1 MKNKYILYSILFACV
16 SLLNSCADD
25 LNLESESA
33 ITSDAFWKTE
43 DDAKA
48 AVNGLYFNFRT
59 QTQQNYY
66 LLGGARSA
74 EIKGGVQSPLTL
86 AYYYN
91 NLLTPQNTDVDW
103 AGMYTVVQQANLI
116 LKYVPTIQFSPSTV
130 NEQKRYLAQAYTMRA
145 LAYFIMARS
154 WGGVPIVTTPTENT
168 NQNEY
173 IVPRNTLAETFA
185 FIKSDIELA
194 LTNFPDANNNK
205 VQLSKS
211 AAYALKADVNLWTAK
226 QLGGGATDLNTAL
239 DAINAIAA
247 GPALLPNFKDVFSY
261 ANKGNNEVLFTVRY
275 SLTDVPSNLSD
286 NWNSFMY
293 VGPSDFPGAT
303 DTAAKALF
311 GTLGSGAGNAGISRV
326 QPDPAHFSFTATD
339 VRKDATYLTLRN
351 TANTADVV
359 TGLMKYNGT
368 VDGALRRFTSDI
380 IIYRWA
386 DILLM
391 KAEIK
396 NGLGQDPTV
405 EMNQVMQRADA
416 TAAFINSS
424 QAANDDVILNERL
437 KELAFEGKAWWDL
450 VRFNKT
456 ANVPSMT
463 AGKPILFPISQN
475 TINYNPK
482 VEQNPGYQK

>member
-1 MKNKYILYSILFACV
+1 MKNKYILYSILFACL

-25 LNLESESA
+25 LNLESESL
-33 ITSDAFWKTE
+33 ITSNAFWKTE

-48 AVNGLYFNFRT
+48 AVNGMYFNFRT

-66 LLGGARSA
+66 LLGGSRSA
-74 EIKGGVQSPLTL
+74 EIKGGVQSPLNL
-86 AYYYN
+86 ANYYN
-91 NLLTPQNTDVDW
+91 NNLTAQNVDVEW
-103 AGMYTVVQQANLI
+103 AGLYTVVQQANLI
-116 LKYVPTIQFSPSTV
+116 LKYVPTITFSAATA

-173 IVPRNTLAETFA
+173 IVPRNTLEETFA
-185 FIKSDIELA
+185 FIKSDIESALA
-194 LTNFPDANNNK
+194 NFPDENINK
-205 VQLSKS
+205 VQLSK
-211 AAYALKADVNLWTAK
+211 AAANALKAEVNLWTAK
-226 QLGGGATDLNTAL
+226 QLNGGATDLNTAL
-239 DAINAIAA
+239 SAINAIPA
-247 GPALLPNFKDVFSY
+247 GLTLLPNFKDVFSY
-261 ANKGNNEVLFTVRY
+261 TNKGNSEVLFAVRY

-293 VGPSDFPGAT
+293 VGPSDYPGAT
-303 DTAAKALF
+303 TAEATAMF

-351 TANTADVV
+351 SANTADVV

-368 VDGALRRFTSDI
+368 VDGTLRRFTSDI

-396 NGLGQDPTV
+396 NALGQDPTV
-405 EMNQVMQRADA
+405 EMDQVMKRADA
-416 TAAFINSS
+416 TASFTNSS
-424 QAANDDVILNERL
+424 KAANDDVILNERL

-456 ANVPSMT
+456 GNVPSM
-463 AGKPILFPISQN
+463 AGKQILFPISQN

-482 VEQNPGYQK
+482 VTQNPGY

>member
-1 MKNKYILYSILFACV
+1 MKNKYILYSLLFACI
-16 SLLNSCADD
+16 SLMSSCADD
-25 LNLESESA
+25 LNLESESL
-33 ITSDAFWKTE
+33 ITSNAFWKTE

-48 AVNGLYFNFRT
+48 AVNGMYFSFRT

-66 LLGGARSA
+66 LLGGSRSA
-74 EIKGGVQSPLTL
+74 EIKGGVQSPLNL
-86 AYYYN
+86 ANYYN
-91 NLLTPQNTDVDW
+91 NNLTAQNINVEW
-103 AGMYTVVQQANLI
+103 AGLYTVVQQANLI
-116 LKYVPTIQFSPSTV
+116 LKYVPTIPFSSATEK
-130 NEQKRYLAQAYTMRA
+130 EQKRYLAQAYTMRA

-173 IVPRNTLAETFA
+173 IVPRNTLEETFA
-185 FIKSDIELA
+185 FIKSDIESA
-194 LTNFPDANNNK
+194 LSNFPDENINK

-211 AAYALKADVNLWTAK
+211 VANALKAEVNLWTAK
-226 QLGGGATDLNTAL
+226 QLNGGATDLNTAL
-239 DAINAIAA
+239 SAINAIPA
-247 GPALLPNFKDVFSY
+247 GFTLLPNFKDVFSY
-261 ANKGNNEVLFTVRY
+261 TNKGNSEVLFAVRY
-275 SLTDVPSNLSD
+275 SLTDVTSNLSD

-293 VGPSDFPGAT
+293 VGPSDYPGAT
-303 DTAAKALF
+303 TAAATAMF
-311 GTLGSGAGNAGISRV
+311 GTLGSGSGNAGISRV
-326 QPDPAHFSFTATD
+326 QPDPAHFNFATTD

-368 VDGALRRFTSDI
+368 VDGTLRRFTSDI

-396 NGLGQDPTV
+396 NALGQDPTI
-405 EMNQVMQRADA
+405 EMNQVMKRADA
-416 TAAFINSS
+416 TASFTNSS
-424 QAANDDVILNERL
+424 QPANDDAILNERL

-456 ANVPSMT
+456 ANVPSMS
-463 AGKPILFPISQN
+463 GKKILFPISQN

-482 VEQNPGYQK
+482 ITQNPGY

>member
-1 MKNKYILYSILFACV
+1 MKNKYILYSVLFACL
-16 SLLNSCADD
+16 SLFNSCADD
-25 LNLESESA
+25 LDLVSESV
-33 ITSDAFWKTE
+33 ITSDAYWKTE

-48 AVNGLYFNFRT
+48 AVNGMYFHFRT

-74 EIKGGVQSPLTL
+74 EIKAGVQSPLTL
-86 AYYYN
+86 ANYYN
-91 NLLTPQNTDVDW
+91 NNLTAQNIDVDW
-103 AGMYTVVQQANLI
+103 GGLYTVVHQANLI
-116 LKYVPTIQFSPSTV
+116 LKYVPTITFSPATV

-173 IVPRNTLAETFA
+173 IVPRNTLEETFT
-185 FIKSDIELA
+185 FIKSDLDLA
-194 LTNFPDANNNK
+194 LANFPDDTNNK

-226 QLGGGATDLNTAL
+226 QLAGGATDLNTAL
-239 DAINAIAA
+239 TALNAIVA
-247 GPALLPNFKDVFSY
+247 GPALMPTYKDVFNY
-261 ANKGNNEVLFTVRY
+261 ANKGNNEVLFAVRY
-275 SLTDVPSNLSD
+275 SLTDVTINTRD

-293 VGPSDFPGAT
+293 VGPNDYPGAT
-303 DTAAKALF
+303 TAAATAMF
-311 GTLGSGAGNAGISRV
+311 GTLGTGAGNAGISRV
-326 QPDPAHFSFTATD
+326 QPDPSRFSFAATD
-339 VRKDATYLTLRN
+339 VRKDATYMTLRN

-368 VDGALRRFTSDI
+368 VDGTLRRFTSDI

-396 NGLGQDPTV
+396 NGLGQDPTA
-405 EMNQVMQRADA
+405 EMNLVMKRADA
-416 TAAFINSS
+416 TAEFVNSS
-424 QAANDDVILNERL
+424 QAANDDVILRERL
-437 KELAFEGKAWWDL
+437 KELAFEGKSWWDL
-450 VRFNKT
+450 VRFGKT
-456 ANVPSMT
+456 ASVPSM
-463 AGKPILFPISQN
+463 AGKQILFPISQN

-482 VEQNPGYQK
+482 VTQNPGY

>member
-1 MKNKYILYSILFACV
+1 MKNKYILYSLLFACI
-16 SLLNSCADD
+16 SLMSSCADD
-25 LNLESESA
+25 LNLESESL
-33 ITSDAFWKTE
+33 ITSNAFWKTE

-48 AVNGLYFNFRT
+48 AVNGMYFNFRT

-66 LLGGARSA
+66 LLGGSRSA
-74 EIKGGVQSPLTL
+74 EIKGGVQSPLNY
-86 AYYYN
+86 ANYYN
-91 NLLTPQNTDVDW
+91 NNLTAQNVDVEW
-103 AGMYTVVQQANLI
+103 AGLYTVVQQANLI
-116 LKYVPTIQFSPSTV
+116 LKYVPTITFSSTTV
-130 NEQKRYLAQAYTMRA
+130 KEQKRYLAQAYTMRA

-173 IVPRNTLAETFA
+173 IVPRNTLEETFA
-185 FIKSDIELA
+185 FIKSDIESALA
-194 LTNFPDANNNK
+194 NFPDENINK

-211 AAYALKADVNLWTAK
+211 AANALKAEVNLWTAK
-226 QLGGGATDLNTAL
+226 QLNGGATDLNAAL
-239 DAINAIAA
+239 SAINAIPA
-247 GPALLPNFKDVFSY
+247 GFTLLPNFKDVFSY
-261 ANKGNNEVLFTVRY
+261 TNKGNSEVLFAVRY

-293 VGPSDFPGAT
+293 VGPSDYPGAT
-303 DTAAKALF
+303 TAEATAMF
-311 GTLGSGAGNAGISRV
+311 GTLGSGSGNAGISRV
-326 QPDPAHFSFTATD
+326 QPDPAHFNFAATD

-351 TANTADVV
+351 SANTADVV

-368 VDGALRRFTSDI
+368 VDGTLRRFTSDI

-396 NGLGQDPTV
+396 NALGQDPTV
-405 EMNQVMQRADA
+405 EMDQVMKRADA
-416 TAAFINSS
+416 TASFTNSS
-424 QAANDDVILNERL
+424 KAANDDVILNERL

-456 ANVPSMT
+456 GNLPSMT
-463 AGKPILFPISQN
+463 GKQILFPISQN

-482 VEQNPGYQK
+482 VTQNPGY

>member
-1 MKNKYILYSILFACV
+1 MKNKYILYSLLFACI
-16 SLLNSCADD
+16 SLMGSCADD
-25 LNLESESA
+25 LNLESESL
-33 ITSDAFWKTE
+33 ITSNAFWKTE

-48 AVNGLYFNFRT
+48 AVNGMYFNFRT

-66 LLGGARSA
+66 LLGGSRSA
-74 EIKGGVQSPLTL
+74 EIKGGVQSPLNL
-86 AYYYN
+86 ANYYN
-91 NLLTPQNTDVDW
+91 NNLTAQNVDVEW
-103 AGMYTVVQQANLI
+103 AGLYTVVQQANLI
-116 LKYVPTIQFSPSTV
+116 LKYVPTITFSAATA

-173 IVPRNTLAETFA
+173 IVPRNTLEETFA
-185 FIKSDIELA
+185 FIKSDIESALA
-194 LTNFPDANNNK
+194 NFPDENINK
-205 VQLSKS
+205 VQLSK
-211 AAYALKADVNLWTAK
+211 AAANALKAEVNLWTAK
-226 QLGGGATDLNTAL
+226 QLNGGATDLNTAL
-239 DAINAIAA
+239 SAINAIPA
-247 GPALLPNFKDVFSY
+247 GLTLLPNFKDVFSY
-261 ANKGNNEVLFTVRY
+261 TNKGNSEVLFAVRY

-293 VGPSDFPGAT
+293 VGPSDYPGAT
-303 DTAAKALF
+303 TAAATAMF

-326 QPDPAHFSFTATD
+326 QPDPAHFIFAATD

-368 VDGALRRFTSDI
+368 VDGTLRRFTSDI

-396 NGLGQDPTV
+396 NALGQDPTV
-405 EMNQVMQRADA
+405 EMDQVMKRADA
-416 TAAFINSS
+416 TASFTNSS
-424 QAANDDVILNERL
+424 KAANDDVILNERL

-456 ANVPSMT
+456 GNVPSM
-463 AGKPILFPISQN
+463 AGKQILFPISQN

-482 VEQNPGYQK
+482 ITQNPGY

>member
-1 MKNKYILYSILFACV
+1 MKNKYILYSILFACL

-25 LNLESESA
+25 LNLESESV
-33 ITSDAFWKTE
+33 ITSGVFWKTE

-86 AYYYN
+86 ANYYN
-91 NLLTPQNTDVDW
+91 NNLTAQNVDVDW
-103 AGMYTVVQQANLI
+103 GGLYTVVQQANLI
-116 LKYVPTIQFSPSTV
+116 LKYVPTIQFSPSTL

-173 IVPRNTLAETFA
+173 IVPRNTLEETFA
-185 FIKSDIELA
+185 FIKSDIESALA
-194 LTNFPDANNNK
+194 NFPDESINK

-211 AAYALKADVNLWTAK
+211 AANALKAEVNLWTAK
-226 QLGGGATDLNTAL
+226 QLNGGSADLNTAL
-239 DAINAIAA
+239 SAINAIPA
-247 GPALLPNFKDVFSY
+247 GFTLLPNFKDVFSY
-261 ANKGNNEVLFTVRY
+261 ANKGNNEVLFAVRY
-275 SLTDVPSNLSD
+275 SLTDVTSNLSD

-293 VGPSDFPGAT
+293 VGPSDYPGAT
-303 DTAAKALF
+303 TAAATAMF

-326 QPDPAHFSFTATD
+326 QPDPAHFSFTVTD

-368 VDGALRRFTSDI
+368 VDGTLRRFTSDI

-396 NGLGQDPTV
+396 NALGQDPTV
-405 EMNQVMQRADA
+405 EMNQVMKRADA
-416 TAAFINSS
+416 TASFTNSS
-424 QAANDDVILNERL
+424 KAANDDVILNERL

-456 ANVPSMT
+456 GNVPSMT
-463 AGKPILFPISQN
+463 GKQILFPISQN

-482 VEQNPGYQK
+482 VTQNPGY

>member
-1 MKNKYILYSILFACV
+1 MKNKYILYSILFACI
-16 SLLNSCADD
+16 SPLFNSCADD
-25 LNLESESA
+25 LNLVSESV

-48 AVNGLYFNFRT
+48 AVNGMYINFRT

-74 EIKGGVQSPLTL
+74 EIKAGVQSPLNL
-86 AYYYN
+86 ANYYN
-91 NLLTPQNTDVDW
+91 NNLTAQNVDVDW
-103 AGMYTVVQQANLI
+103 GGLYTVVQQANLI
-116 LKYVPTIQFSPSTV
+116 IKYVPTIPFSSTTL
-130 NEQKRYLAQAYTMRA
+130 NEQKRYMAQAYTMRA

-173 IVPRNTLAETFA
+173 IVPRNNLAETFA

-194 LTNFPDANNNK
+194 LANFPDANNNK

-226 QLGGGATDLNTAL
+226 QLGGGAADLNIAL

-261 ANKGNNEVLFTVRY
+261 TSKGNNEILFAVRY
-275 SLTDVPSNLSD
+275 SLTDVTSNLSD

-293 VGPSDFPGAT
+293 VGPSDYPGAT
-303 DTAAKALF
+303 TAAATAMF
-311 GTLGSGAGNAGISRV
+311 GTLGSGSGNAGISRV
-326 QPDPAHFSFTATD
+326 QPDPSRFNFAATD

-359 TGLMKYNGT
+359 TGLMKFNGT
-368 VDGALRRFTSDI
+368 VDGTLRRFTSDI

-396 NGLGQDPTV
+396 NGLGQDPTA

-416 TAAFINSS
+416 TAVFTNSS
-424 QAANDDVILNERL
+424 QAANDDVILKERL

-463 AGKPILFPISQN
+463 GKQVLFPISQN

-482 VEQNPGYQK
+482 VTQNPGY